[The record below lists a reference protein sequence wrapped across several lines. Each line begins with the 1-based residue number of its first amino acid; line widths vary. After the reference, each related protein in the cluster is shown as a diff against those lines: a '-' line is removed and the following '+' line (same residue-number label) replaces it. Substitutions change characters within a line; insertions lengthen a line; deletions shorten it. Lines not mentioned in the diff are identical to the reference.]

1 MALCVCLAG
10 CAPQAPEY
18 VSLVLVPP
26 AVLEGE
32 LDAQLATEGLSALL
46 LARLRALPDLSVRID
61 VAGCKHVDGASHVL
75 RVSRQLTAASAIT
88 SASLMHCESGEA
100 TTEQWVQPR
109 QARRDWS
116 ALAAWWVGS
125 QLRVP
130 RPRPILGPAVDESEM
145 QGFLVALARIKRRTA
160 EDVRMAR
167 DSLMQI
173 VLRRP
178 DFAMAQARLA
188 TAHLLSFE
196 YGVLTLAQAL
206 EQSDV
211 AIEAALEIAPDLG
224 MAHAARG
231 LYWMNQERYDLA
243 VPQLARAA
251 ALDPGEGVILLWLG
265 NALLYNGNPRAARP
279 WLERALSLDPEL
291 VSARI
296 SLGEAACFS
305 ALVEECARFLD
316 TPGAGPMAGFMA
328 ALIRAQ
334 LGDVEHAQ
342 RSLDRVPEDVNHQ
355 WVLDLRGDLCA
366 LSRAGSGRCQPFS
379 AASPRWAV
387 PPDPGQL
394 TLPAP
399 LLDLWRIDLGLAPWV
414 QAARQNEDLRRRL
427 DQELLRLRD
436 AGLKLP
442 LLDDI
447 DHCLRQWQRP
457 ELGPRRSPMAPMLEA
472 WGCAVEHVDS

>member
-1 MALCVCLAG
+1 
-10 CAPQAPEY
+10 
-18 VSLVLVPP
+18 
-26 AVLEGE
+26 
-32 LDAQLATEGLSALL
+32 
-46 LARLRALPDLSVRID
+46 
-61 VAGCKHVDGASHVL
+61 
-75 RVSRQLTAASAIT
+75 VSRQLTAASAIT

-100 TTEQWVQPR
+100 ATEQWVQPR

-116 ALAAWWVGS
+116 AMAAWWVGS
-125 QLRVP
+125 QLKVP

-196 YGVLTLAQAL
+196 YGVLTLPQAL
-206 EQSDV
+206 EQADA
-211 AIEAALEIAPDLG
+211 AIGAALAIAPDLG

-265 NALLYNGNPRAARP
+265 NALLYNGNPLAARP
-279 WLERALSLDPEL
+279 WLERAFNLDPDL

-305 ALVEECARFLD
+305 AMTVECERFLD
-316 TPGAGPMAGFMA
+316 SPGAGPMAGFMA

-334 LGDVEHAQ
+334 LGDIEQAQ
-342 RSLDRVPEDVNHQ
+342 RSLDRVPQDVNHQ
-355 WVLDLRGDLCA
+355 WVMDLRGDLCGM
-366 LSRAGSGRCQPFS
+366 SRTGSDRCQPY
-379 AASPRWAV
+379 ATAMPRWAAS
-387 PPDPGQL
+387 PDPGQPVP
-394 TLPAP
+394 PAP
-399 LLDLWRIDLGLAPWV
+399 MLDLWRIDLGLASWV
-414 QAARQNEDLRRRL
+414 RWARQSEESRQRL

-447 DHCLRQWQRP
+447 DYCLRQWQRP
-457 ELGPRRSPMAPMLEA
+457 ELGTRRTAMAPMLQA
-472 WGCAVEHVDS
+472 WGCAVEPADS